1 MNPETGH
8 PSYLELD
15 RAVLGLDSPGLR
27 EHLACCE
34 LCRAHV
40 ERARLA
46 PPMPTWVREL
56 RAPPPPRPWWA
67 PRPWLLVPTF
77 AVAAVFVGLLL
88 VFPSTPTPTDAPYI
102 GVKGAPVVTVY
113 IKHGEQ
119 VEPWDG
125 RSPVLPGDRLR
136 LHVSAAGY
144 RHVLVGTRAEDSRW
158 VPLYEAPLERADVLL
173 PASWRVDASGGER
186 EELLIIF
193 SQAVVAEEELDELA
207 AREPQDEAL
216 WTTRLVLPKEAV
228 P

>member
-8 PSYLELD
+8 PSSLELD

-46 PPMPTWVREL
+46 SPIPTWVREL

-67 PRPWLLVPTF
+67 PRPRLLVPAF
-77 AVAAVFVGLLL
+77 AAAAAL
-88 VFPSTPTPTDAPYI
+88 VTLVLVLPSTPVPTQEPYV

-119 VEPWDG
+119 VAPWDG
-125 RSPVLPGDRLR
+125 RSPILPGDRLR
-136 LHVSAAGY
+136 LHVSSAGY
-144 RHVLVGTRAEDSRW
+144 GHVLVGTRAEDSRW
-158 VPLYEAPLERADVLL
+158 VALYAAPLEREDMLL
-173 PASWRVDASGGER
+173 PTSWRVDASGGER

-193 SQAVVAEEELDELA
+193 SQTAVAEEELDELE
-207 AREPQDEAL
+207 ARDSQDDSL